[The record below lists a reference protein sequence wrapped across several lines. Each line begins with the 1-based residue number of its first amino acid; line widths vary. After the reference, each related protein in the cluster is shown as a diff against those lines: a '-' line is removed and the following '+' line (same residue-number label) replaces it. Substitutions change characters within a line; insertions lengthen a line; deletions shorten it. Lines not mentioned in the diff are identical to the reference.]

1 MHPALAQAIADAFAI
16 CAPPPAL
23 KVSEWADQHRILSPE
38 ASAEPGRWRTD
49 RVPCMREIMDT
60 YNDPLVRETV
70 VKKATQV
77 AYTESLLNIVGYV
90 IDLEPC
96 PALWLL
102 PDQAAVDEI
111 SKNRLTPMLRDT
123 PRLAGKVKAP
133 RSRDSS
139 NTIGTKQF
147 PGGRLSIVGSHA
159 PSQLASRPVRLVI
172 EDENDRFAK
181 SAGAEGDPSALAA
194 KRQQWFHNRKTFKGS
209 SPTVKGRSKIDRDYE
224 ASDKRLCWVPCPHC
238 GERQT
243 LRWEQVRWDK
253 TKDAKGETAEHRPET
268 AAYQCEACGVLWD
281 DADRWTALK
290 SPEWRA
296 TAPFRGIAG
305 FHLPQFYSP
314 VATLTEMVT
323 EFLTAYGKLPGTHP
337 DVEKQK
343 VWTNTVLAECWE
355 EQGETVDSSLL
366 TSRGEPYGPDDLPDQ
381 VLLATAGVDV
391 QGDRLEVQV
400 LGWGYAEE
408 CWAVAYHVLLGDPAQ
423 QLLWRELDELLRRP
437 METVSGRPVRIR
449 AAAIDT
455 GGHHAH
461 QVYQFCRTKVA
472 RRIYPIK
479 GRDGPQPIWPKRQS
493 KAKTGDTVYL
503 VGVDTAKDTV
513 YGRLKIRRRGEGPSP
528 GYIHFPLATP
538 DDDSFG
544 PGYFDQLTSEH
555 AVTRYRLGKPYRVWE
570 LPSGKRN
577 EALDT
582 FVYALAARQSLPV
595 RLDKP
600 QVRIAPSAEGVD
612 EVPPP
617 EVADAALHATA
628 RGVRPESVADA
639 PVPKIV
645 KPASP
650 KPSGMSRMAR
660 LAALQRRR

>member
-1 MHPALAQAIADAFAI
+1 
-16 CAPPPAL
+16 
-23 KVSEWADQHRILSPE
+23 
-38 ASAEPGRWRTD
+38 
-49 RVPCMREIMDT
+49 MREIMDT
-60 YNDPLVRETV
+60 WNDPLVRETV

-96 PALWLL
+96 PVLWLL

-123 PRLAGKVKAP
+123 TRLAGKVKPP

-139 NTIGTKQF
+139 NTIATKQF

-159 PSQLASRPVRLVI
+159 PSQLASRPIRLVI
-172 EDENDRFAK
+172 EDENDRFAQ

-194 KRQQWFHNRKTFKGS
+194 KRQQWFHNRKTIKGS

-224 ASDKRLCWVPCPHC
+224 ASDKRVCYVPCPHC

-253 TKDAKGETAEHRPET
+253 TKDAKGETAEHHPQT

-281 DADRWTALK
+281 DADRWTAIK
-290 SPEWRA
+290 TPEWRA

-314 VATLTEMVT
+314 VATLAEMVT
-323 EFLTAYGKLPGTHP
+323 EFLSSYGKLPGTFA

-355 EQGETVDSSLL
+355 EQGETVDASLL
-366 TSRGEPYGPDDLPDQ
+366 TSRGEPYGPDDLPAS
-381 VLLATAGVDV
+381 VLFATAGVDV

-408 CWAVAYHVLLGDPAQ
+408 CWAIAYHVLLGDPAQ

-449 AAAIDT
+449 AAAVDT

-461 QVYQFCRTKVA
+461 QVYQFCRTRVA

-479 GRDGPQPIWPKRQS
+479 GRDGPQPIWPKRSS

-503 VGVDTAKDTV
+503 VGVDTAKDAV
-513 YGRLKIRRRGEGPSP
+513 YGRLKIRRRGESMPSP

-544 PGYFDQLTSEH
+544 LGYFDQLTSEH

-582 FVYALAARQSLPV
+582 FVYALAARQSLPISL
-595 RLDKP
+595 R
-600 QVRIAPSAEGVD
+600 APSDSAARDPGSVTGRPEGAGDD
-612 EVPPP
+612 EVPAP
-617 EVADAALHATA
+617 EIAADALERA
-628 RGVRPESVADA
+628 RAASSAAADA
-639 PVPKIV
+639 PAPKIV
-645 KPASP
+645 RQPAKPQ
-650 KPSGMSRMAR
+650 GLSRMAR
-660 LAALQRRR
+660 LAAMQRNR